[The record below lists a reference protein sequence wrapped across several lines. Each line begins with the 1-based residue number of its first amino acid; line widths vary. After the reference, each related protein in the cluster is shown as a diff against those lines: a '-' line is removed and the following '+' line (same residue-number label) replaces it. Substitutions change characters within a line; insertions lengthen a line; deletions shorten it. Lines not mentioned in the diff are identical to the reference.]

1 MAACSRCAT
10 QLQPNATV
18 CLSCGLAL
26 ESPSIPLAPPAV
38 PTVPVVPAPV
48 MPPVEN
54 PWRAKADAER
64 AAGTSEVVAP
74 ARYGVPQPV
83 ERPETPIMPPNPF
96 AKGAQTDRGPLP
108 PQMPVRHESAS
119 IPVAFAQFS
128 EPEPTHEAST
138 ADPAEVVVLHRE
150 SLAEALEAALA
161 ELPEDAPEHA
171 AEHPTGE
178 SRSFGIEYDA
188 GPANPEPFP
197 EVLSVAPPKAAM
209 PGWS

>member
-1 MAACSRCAT
+1 
-10 QLQPNATV
+10 
-18 CLSCGLAL
+18 
-26 ESPSIPLAPPAV
+26 
-38 PTVPVVPAPV
+38 